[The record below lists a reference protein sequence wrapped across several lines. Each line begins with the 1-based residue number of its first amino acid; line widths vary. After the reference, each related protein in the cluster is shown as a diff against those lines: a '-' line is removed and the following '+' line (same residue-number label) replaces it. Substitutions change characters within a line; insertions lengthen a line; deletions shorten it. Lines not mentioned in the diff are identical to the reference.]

1 MVTTNFTVKG
11 SQVKVLAYLDMG
23 SPVFSL
29 EIGHEV
35 IADGIDFKQLK
46 MLADSI
52 IEELNEIRKPYL
64 DAGSK
69 IQNFSEMWSMKEE
82 ADADDQ

>member
-1 MVTTNFTVKG
+1 MN
-11 SQVKVLAYLDMG
+11 LC
-23 SPVFSL
+23 
-29 EIGHEV
+29 I
-35 IADGIDFKQLK
+35 IK

-64 DAGSK
+64 DAGAK
-69 IQNFSEMWSMKEE
+69 IQNFAEMWSMKEE

>member
-1 MVTTNFTVKG
+1 MVTTNFTISG
-11 SQVKVLAYLDMG
+11 NRVKVLAYLDCGKPTFDLIVCGEPIKCGANIRKLME
-23 SPVFSL
+23 FSD
-29 EIGHEV
+29 E
-35 IADGIDFKQLK
+35 
-46 MLADSI
+46 I

-69 IQNFSEMWSMKEE
+69 IQNFAEMWSMKEE